1 MIPEGME
8 DLLGEYVLDAT
19 EHMTNVEQLLLNVG
33 ELEDADRA
41 ICLDRLRAEL
51 HTLKGNSGMMGFT
64 ELQEMAH
71 AMEDSLVELGQ
82 HHIDVPALLGVLDE
96 FRNAFQALT
105 NAESPDQDGGLAT
118 EPDREQAVQGSV
130 RVPFAALDSLVAQ
143 LAEIVIVRNGLYD
156 VIESGDALDPN
167 GDEYHTQSKRAWDE
181 LHSAYDSLRRT
192 LDIMQDSIL
201 RLRMVSLGTL
211 FGSLKR
217 IVHDET
223 AKTGKEV
230 SLQTSGGD
238 TPLDKALL
246 ELANEVL
253 GHLVRNAV
261 VHGLESPG
269 VRESSGKPR
278 EGIVRVDALARG
290 DEVWIEVSDDGGG
303 IDWEALRLSAAAKG
317 VDVESGVDQQ
327 AIIFQAGVST
337 KGDADMSAGRGVGL
351 SAVLEAVRSQGGE
364 IDVSSNKGRGTAFR
378 IRLPLNVSI
387 ARALLISVDQEIY
400 ALPLVNVVE
409 SRRLEA
415 GDGHELNHAGVL
427 QWRDS
432 VISLLDLGCHFET
445 SSTIRDQGYVVV
457 IEANGKHRGL
467 ITDEIRGIQDVVVRT
482 LDPTVGKPLGV
493 AGSTVLGD
501 GRPILILDARRLADI
516 EPFVKEAA

>member
-1 MIPEGME
+1 MISEGME
-8 DLLGEYVLDAT
+8 GLLGEYVLDAT
-19 EHMTNVEQLLLNVG
+19 ERMTNVEQLLLSVD
-33 ELEDADRA
+33 ELVDADRA
-41 ICLDRLRAEL
+41 SCLDRLKAEL

-64 ELQEMAH
+64 ELQEIAH
-71 AMEDSLVELGQ
+71 AMEDHVAELGQ
-82 HHIDVPALLGVLDE
+82 RRIDVSLLLEALDE
-96 FRNAFQALT
+96 FRNAFQAHT
-105 NAESPDQDGGLAT
+105 KVESPESLDG
-118 EPDREQAVQGSV
+118 DREQVIQGSV
-130 RVPFAALDSLVAQ
+130 RVPFTALDSLVAQ

-156 VIESGDALDPN
+156 VIESGDGLDPT
-167 GDEYHTQSKRAWDE
+167 GDEYLTQSKRAWGE

-192 LDIMQDSIL
+192 LDIMQNSIL
-201 RLRMVSLGTL
+201 QLRMVSLGTL

-261 VHGLESPG
+261 VHGLESPD

-278 EGIVRVDALARG
+278 EGIVRVDAAARG
-290 DEVWIEVSDDGGG
+290 DEVWIDVSDDGGG
-303 IDWEALRLSAAAKG
+303 IDWESLRRSAATKG
-317 VDVESGVDQQ
+317 VDLESVADEQ
-327 AIIFQAGVST
+327 AIIFHPGVSA

-351 SAVLEAVRSQGGE
+351 SAVLDAVRRQGGE
-364 IDVSSNKGRGTAFR
+364 IDVSSKNGQGTAFR

-387 ARALLISVDQEIY
+387 ARVLLISVDDEIY

-409 SRRLEA
+409 SRRLQA

-432 VISLLDLGCHFET
+432 VISLLDLGHHFET
-445 SSTIRDQGYVVV
+445 ASTIRDQGYVVV
-457 IEANGKHRGL
+457 IEANGKYRGL
-467 ITDEIRGIQDVVVRT
+467 VTDEIRGIQDVVVRM
-482 LDPTVGKPLGV
+482 LDPTVGKPPGV